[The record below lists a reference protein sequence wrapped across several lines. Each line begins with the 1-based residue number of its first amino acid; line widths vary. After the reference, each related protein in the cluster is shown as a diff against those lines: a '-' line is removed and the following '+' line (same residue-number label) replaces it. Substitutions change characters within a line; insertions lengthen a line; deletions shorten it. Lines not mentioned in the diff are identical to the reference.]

1 MLLKNKTVVL
11 TGCNRGI
18 GKAILGVFAKNGASI
33 WACVRPSFPSI
44 AALEEIFMMFPLF

>member
-33 WACVRPSFPSI
+33 WACVRQ
-44 AALEEIFMMFPLF
+44 LDDDL